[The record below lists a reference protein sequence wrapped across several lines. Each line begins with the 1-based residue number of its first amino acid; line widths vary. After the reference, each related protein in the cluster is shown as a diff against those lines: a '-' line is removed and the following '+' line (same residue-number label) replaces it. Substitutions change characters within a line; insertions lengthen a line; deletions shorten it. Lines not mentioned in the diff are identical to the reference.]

1 MSKVMQASKAK
12 IYGSQNRVKEIAK
25 IGGQCRFVWNHFLAL
40 NIESYRETGKFI
52 FYKEMSALLTKLLH
66 EEPALA
72 GCPHRPAQM
81 TVQRLDR
88 ALKDCAKT
96 RGKTRKGF
104 PKFKRRSANADA
116 FSFVGREIRLAD
128 GRIRLPKIGW
138 YRVRGLDIPADA
150 VLKQAHIRQE
160 PDGWHVAV
168 QFEAEAKTYAE
179 PTQPVIG
186 LDAGLTHLAI
196 LSDGTKIGAPRL
208 ARKSEDRIRRLNRQR
223 DRRAKGSVNRRRTVA
238 KLGRV
243 HRRVADC
250 RRDHMHKA
258 TRALVDRYEGFAVET
273 LNIKGLMKTRM
284 GKSFADAGLGEFLRV
299 LRYKSEWAGRQWLT
313 LPAFTRSTGVCPDC
327 GVVGPKLSLS
337 VREWTC
343 AECGAVH
350 DRDVAAARTIL
361 AKCQHQVGQALPEPP
376 RLEAKRGFAVDVG
389 VDRIGSI
396 RHYGPPTNV
405 LTARESAPLSK
416 G

>member
-1 MSKVMQASKAK
+1 V
-12 IYGSQNRVKEIAK
+12 
-25 IGGQCRFVWNHFLAL
+25 F
-40 NIESYRETGKFI
+40 
-52 FYKEMSALLTKLLH
+52 
-66 EEPALA
+66 
-72 GCPHRPAQM
+72 
-81 TVQRLDR
+81 
-88 ALKDCAKT
+88 
-96 RGKTRKGF
+96 
-104 PKFKRRSANADA
+104 
-116 FSFVGREIRLAD
+116 
-128 GRIRLPKIGW
+128 
-138 YRVRGLDIPADA
+138 
-150 VLKQAHIRQE
+150 KQAHIRQE

-168 QFEAEAKTYAE
+168 QFMAEVKTYAE
-179 PTQPVIG
+179 PTQPIIG

-208 ARKSEDRIRRLNRQR
+208 ARKFEDRIRRLNRQR
-223 DRRAKGSVNRRRTVA
+223 DQRVKGSVNRRRTVA
-238 KLGRV
+238 RLGRV

-258 TRALVDRYEGFAVET
+258 TKALVDRYEGFAVET

-350 DRDVAAARTIL
+350 DRDVAAAQIIL
-361 AKCQHQVGQALPEPP
+361 ARCQDQRLDLPIQVGRASPEPP

-389 VDRIGSI
+389 IDLSKLV